1 MLQTLFWL
9 FQCSK
14 NPRCLFYQ
22 IRYALSFFFTDTI
35 NLVWTAGFLGYTVGS
50 IVTGYVFRRFCTTN
64 RKKML
69 FLWLTFF
76 GNGAIMVSLP
86 FINNFPG
93 LVFARCLQNI
103 FLGAYIT
110 ADTSLVVY
118 TMGPIKSRY
127 ML

>member
-1 MLQTLFWL
+1 
-9 FQCSK
+9 
-14 NPRCLFYQ
+14 
-22 IRYALSFFFTDTI
+22 
-35 NLVWTAGFLGYTVGS
+35 
-50 IVTGYVFRRFCTTN
+50 
-64 RKKML
+64 ML

-76 GNGAIMVSLP
+76 GNGAIMISLP

-118 TMGPIKSRY
+118 TMGPIKSR
-127 ML
+127 